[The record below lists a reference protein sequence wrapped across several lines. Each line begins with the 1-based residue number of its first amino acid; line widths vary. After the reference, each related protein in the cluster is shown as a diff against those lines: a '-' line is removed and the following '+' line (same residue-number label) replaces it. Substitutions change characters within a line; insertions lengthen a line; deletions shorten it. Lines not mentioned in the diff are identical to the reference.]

1 LVSAPA
7 AFTSSK
13 EVRAFFTTV
22 VAEEHPAI
30 RTAAMIAVRNVAQGR
45 FIGILLWSGVENT
58 DPGKVII
65 LDVFLRYHTNLP
77 FQQAA

>member
-1 LVSAPA
+1 
-7 AFTSSK
+7 
-13 EVRAFFTTV
+13 
-22 VAEEHPAI
+22 
-30 RTAAMIAVRNVAQGR
+30 MIAVRNVAQGR